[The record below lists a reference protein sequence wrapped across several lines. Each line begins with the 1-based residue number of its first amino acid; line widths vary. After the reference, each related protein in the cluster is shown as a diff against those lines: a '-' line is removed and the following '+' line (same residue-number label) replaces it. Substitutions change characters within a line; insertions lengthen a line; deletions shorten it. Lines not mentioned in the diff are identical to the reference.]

1 MDTEIIK
8 EHYYGDAVR
17 VIFVVAGLAMIV
29 MFPFFSSLLKIPV
42 ILPIIFVLAL
52 AIFGGFLNPKQ
63 LWIIVVNTIISV
75 LACAIFQYYA
85 VTAYLN
91 LSPEI
96 QINVW
101 FFWINQALAVLFFLS
116 IYLSVKSWRGKVVV
130 SAEANAP
137 Q

>member
-1 MDTEIIK
+1 MDNDIVK

-29 MFPFFSSLLKIPV
+29 MFSFFCSLLKIPV

-85 VTAYLN
+85 VDAYLT
-91 LSPEI
+91 LSPTAPL
-96 QINVW
+96 NVW
-101 FFWINQALAVLFFLS
+101 FFWMNQILAVLFFVAT
-116 IYLSVKSWRGKVVV
+116 YLSVKSWRGKVVV